1 MIKLQKMFD
10 EAEVE
15 EKVLEAEENKSK
27 EKEELQELM
36 ESAVGEL
43 QADIKAGC
51 LDLVIF
57 QSENWLKYL
66 RSHYAITTL

>member
-10 EAEVE
+10 EAENE

-27 EKEELQELM
+27 EKVELQELM

-43 QADIKAGC
+43 QADIKDSC
-51 LDLVIF
+51 SNLTHK
-57 QSENWLKYL
+57 EPLKF
-66 RSHYAITTL
+66 RD

>member
-36 ESAVGEL
+36 ESAVDEL
-43 QADIKAGC
+43 QADIKDGC
-51 LDLVIF
+51 LILHCGNSF
-57 QSENWLKYL
+57 
-66 RSHYAITTL
+66 

>member
-10 EAEVE
+10 EAENE

-27 EKEELQELM
+27 EKVELQELM

-43 QADIKAGC
+43 QADIKDSC
-51 LDLVIF
+51 SDF
-57 QSENWLKYL
+57 RTFDKFP
-66 RSHYAITTL
+66 

>member
-36 ESAVGEL
+36 ESAVDEL
-43 QADIKAGC
+43 QADIKDGC
-51 LDLVIF
+51 LISDCGNTF
-57 QSENWLKYL
+57 
-66 RSHYAITTL
+66 